1 LFQVAIAFHA
11 LVFYPVWPLY
21 AQTEEEEEV
30 NAVEQAKDFFCGYTE
45 EEPDIN
51 ELFLQLQ
58 AMAADEALPNI
69 VLADAYKYQGCIMA
83 QYGENEYQASLL
95 FRKALR
101 LNSRLGMCAQNPS
114 LALFKKVIRET
125 LDDTAPVI
133 RHDPSTNRF
142 ADNRLTIGVEI
153 AETGETAF
161 SMPAE
166 VLLFYRS
173 PASPNPEGWATL
185 QMFSDAPGNT
195 AYSVVIPGTLL
206 PKAEGES
213 FDYYFQVTDELGN
226 VGTTGSPEQPFSFVP
241 LPETK
246 TPPPAMAVTAPE
258 ATPPSIAEPEAPSIA
273 ERPETTPQVPP
284 PSTASATSETV
295 VEETAPPAFTT
306 RTPPPA
312 TTGKP
317 FWKSW
322 PFWTVLGVVVVGSAV
337 TTAAIASGGGS
348 SSNPA
353 ENGTVPVTIVP

>member
-101 LNSRLGMCAQNPS
+101 LNSRLGMCAQNPA

-133 RHDPSTNRF
+133 QHDPATNRF
-142 ADNRLTIGVEI
+142 ADDRLTIGVEI
-153 AETGETAF
+153 ADAGETAF

-206 PKAEGES
+206 PKATGES

-226 VGTTGSPEQPFSFVP
+226 VGTTGNPEQPFSFVP

-246 TPPPAMAVTAPE
+246 TPPPAVAVTPPA
-258 ATPPSIAEPEAPSIA
+258 ATPPSIVEPEPT
-273 ERPETTPQVPP
+273 PEVTPPPTTPVPE
-284 PSTASATSETV
+284 ETV

-312 TTGKP
+312 SEEKP
-317 FWKSW
+317 IWKSW